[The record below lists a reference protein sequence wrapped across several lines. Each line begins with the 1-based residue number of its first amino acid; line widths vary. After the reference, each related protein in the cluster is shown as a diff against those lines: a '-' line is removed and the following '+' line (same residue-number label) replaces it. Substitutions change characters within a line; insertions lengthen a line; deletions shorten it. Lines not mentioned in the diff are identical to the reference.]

1 MSSVFMGTRISE
13 MGLDIQKIFKKISEL
28 EKLNNNLSQK
38 LKNEISQRQNLEKHT
53 LTSNEATS
61 LIPEV
66 TFNVLSDGRKKLS
79 LSEANTFSIP
89 YVLKQ

>member
-1 MSSVFMGTRISE
+1 MSSVSMGTRISE

-53 LTSNEATS
+53 LTSNEAIS
-61 LIPEV
+61 GEL
-66 TFNVLSDGRKKLS
+66 
-79 LSEANTFSIP
+79 NT
-89 YVLKQ
+89 LKGSFENFETIQC